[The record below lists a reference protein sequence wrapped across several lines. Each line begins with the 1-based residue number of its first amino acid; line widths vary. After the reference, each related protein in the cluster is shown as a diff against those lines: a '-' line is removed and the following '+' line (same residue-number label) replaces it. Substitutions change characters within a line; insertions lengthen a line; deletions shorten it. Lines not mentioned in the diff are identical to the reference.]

1 MSLERSDMANGNVVF
16 AINGIDASDES
27 GVAVSTTGDVNG
39 YGLDD
44 LIVGAHL
51 ADPNGNRA
59 GGS

>member
-1 MSLERSDMANGNVVF
+1 MANGIVVF

-39 YGLDD
+39 YGPDD
-44 LIVGAHL
+44 PIIGAHL
-51 ADPNGNRA
+51 AGPNGNRA

>member
-1 MSLERSDMANGNVVF
+1 MSIERSDMANGNVVF

-39 YGLDD
+39 CGLGDP
-44 LIVGAHL
+44 IIGAHL

>member
-1 MSLERSDMANGNVVF
+1 MSLERSDMVNGIVVF

-44 LIVGAHL
+44 LIAGAHL
-51 ADPNGNRA
+51 AGPIGNRA
-59 GGS
+59 EGS